1 MTLDAQDQFTLRG
14 RARCDDRQAME
25 GAIEAVLGIE
35 PEFGFAGA
43 LVRTVAAEAG
53 VGENRQ
59 HVPPEIHGSV
69 RRGAEGGHDRGEDQ
83 QSEGEGNS
91 KPGHAGQRWSRS
103 DTGQGEKTRTIQRLC
118 KRLRAR

>member
-1 MTLDAQDQFTLRG
+1 MTLDSQDQFALRG
-14 RARCDDRQAME
+14 RARCDDRQAMQ
-25 GAIEAVLGIE
+25 GAIESVLGIE

-69 RRGAEGGHDRGEDQ
+69 RRCAEGGRERGEDK
-83 QSEGEGNS
+83 QSEGEGKS
-91 KPGHAGQRWSRS
+91 KPGHAAQRWSRS
-103 DTGQGEKTRTIQRLC
+103 DTGQGEKTAAHPRLC